1 MHETKYMSKICLV
14 KFEFDLLLVITSCIK
29 QETHVT
35 LNNTFYEALG
45 TCSQKVS
52 IGVIAKSKD

>member
-14 KFEFDLLLVITSCIK
+14 KFDFDLLLVITSCIK

-45 TCSQKVS
+45 TGSQKVS
-52 IGVIAKSKD
+52 IGVIA

>member
-1 MHETKYMSKICLV
+1 MHETKYMSKIFLV
-14 KFEFDLLLVITSCIK
+14 KFDFDLLLVITSYIK
-29 QETHVT
+29 QETQVT
-35 LNNTFYEALG
+35 LKNTFYEAHR

>member
-1 MHETKYMSKICLV
+1 MHETKYMSKICPV
-14 KFEFDLLLVITSCIK
+14 KFYFDLLLVITSYIK
-29 QETHVT
+29 QETQVN
-35 LNNTFYEALG
+35 LNSTFYDALG